1 MLLISPVNAQ
11 NLRVISLYPGHS
23 DNIFALGG
31 ENILIALSENDDV
44 DLLPNLPRVSIRSGA
59 EKILSLSPDIV
70 VTRTFAQRINP
81 NLYNILERAGV
92 KIISLDPPNWSD
104 FPEYLRILA
113 SELNLNPDS
122 AINKLYN
129 IRADISRQAERI
141 RTKPRVFIE
150 ATSRE
155 IHTCAPDSWAAN
167 LIKLSGG
174 INIADSVRP
183 LRSGS
188 SIAPFGLERV
198 IKSLANENLDIYII
212 QTGAMNNTTLKDFH
226 SRHWAGALKNVK
238 ICEIPE
244 KYLSRP
250 SLLGL
255 EKGGRILIE
264 IFAESQKGE

>member
-1 MLLISPVNAQ
+1 MSLIILLLISPVKAE

-31 ENILIALSENDDV
+31 EKILIALSENDDS
-44 DLLPNLPRVSIRSGA
+44 DLLPNLPRISMRAGA

-70 VTRTFAQRINP
+70 VTRTFARRINP
-81 NLYNILERAGV
+81 NLYNILELAGV
-92 KIISLDPPNWSD
+92 KIITLDPPSWEN

-113 SELNLNPDS
+113 SELNLNSDS
-122 AINKLYN
+122 AINKLN
-129 IRADISRQAERI
+129 HIRDEISRQAQNI
-141 RTKPRVFIE
+141 KTKPRVFIE
-150 ATSRE
+150 ATSKE

-167 LIKLSGG
+167 LVKLAGG
-174 INIADSVRP
+174 INIAESVRP

-198 IKSLANENLDIYII
+198 IKSLENLDIYII
-212 QTGAMNNTTLKDFH
+212 QTGAMNNTSLKDFY
-226 SRHWAGALKNVK
+226 SRHWAGALNRVK
-238 ICEIPE
+238 VREVPE

-255 EKGGRILIE
+255 EKGGEMLIK
-264 IFAESQKGE
+264 IFTEGE